1 MSSKV
6 KIIISV
12 AIVVIAV
19 AVLILLIPVEN
30 KRKLHE
36 KYGIL
41 AENAETDEKSA
52 YILNNIELYP
62 DNILEL
68 YYYDYEEN
76 VDFVY
81 NYPFHKD
88 DYSQMS
94 FTAEEL
100 NSDTVPLLFMDDR
113 RWGYEPLGESFVQ
126 ELGCVPVSLTMAYL
140 YLTNKGDIDPP
151 KVSAIADS
159 IDAWGMYG
167 ISNDKMTEL
176 CSSIGLTAVEYNYSP
191 DSENSGMADINVI
204 REALE
209 KDHVVMAGMIGDTFG
224 NHAVII
230 RQCGDNGEI
239 YINDPAS
246 RKKSETV
253 WDFNEIKP
261 DIYFIWEIS
270 CGEY

>member
-1 MSSKV
+1 MSSKI

-12 AIVVIAV
+12 AVVVVAV
-19 AVLILLIPVEN
+19 AVLIILIPIEN
-30 KRKLHE
+30 KHKLYE

-52 YILNNIELYP
+52 YIINNIELYP
-62 DNILEL
+62 DNILDL
-68 YYYDYEEN
+68 YYEDYEEN

-88 DYSQMS
+88 DYSRMS
-94 FTAEEL
+94 FTSEEL
-100 NSDTVPLLFMDDR
+100 NSDTVPLLLMSDY
-113 RWGYEPLGESFVQ
+113 RWGYEPVGESYIE

-140 YLTNKGDIDPP
+140 YLTNKGNIDPP
-151 KVSAIADS
+151 QIAAIADS

-176 CSSIGLTAVEYNYSP
+176 CSSIGLTAVEYDYSP
-191 DSENSGMADINVI
+191 DSADFGMADINVI
-204 REALE
+204 KEALE
-209 KDHVVMAGMIGDTFG
+209 KGHVVMAGMISDTFG
-224 NHAVII
+224 DHAVII

-239 YINDPAS
+239 YINDPES
-246 RKKSETV
+246 REKSETV
-253 WDFNEIKP
+253 WDFSEIQA

-270 CGEY
+270 CVE